1 MYESAA
7 EEEKEW
13 EIKKVMKMRTETEIR
28 EQLEKLKKQR
38 VVEGPFI
45 ERKNIAWHAA
55 KQALE
60 WVLKDTESP
69 LTY

>member
-1 MYESAA
+1 MSRTKETAGMRS
-7 EEEKEW
+7 EK
-13 EIKKVMKMRTETEIR
+13 EIR
-28 EQLEKLKKQR
+28 ERLGKLKKQR
-38 VVEGPFI
+38 ANDGPFI

-60 WVLKDTESP
+60 WVLEEAESL

>member
-1 MYESAA
+1 
-7 EEEKEW
+7 
-13 EIKKVMKMRTETEIR
+13 MRSEREIR
-28 EQLEKLKKQR
+28 ERLDNLKKQR
-38 VVEGPFI
+38 ATDSPFI

-60 WVLKDTESP
+60 WVLEEAESL